1 MTEALAVSPQGETN
15 QSDEYAEF
23 DPPSPA
29 GPDLFSPIS
38 TGLHDGFLVDD
49 LGWALMQIREAR
61 GIESIISIV
70 NGGTPESF
78 FSWVQ
83 RKVGVN
89 LDDWEPLRTT
99 LYQAWVEVAAD
110 DSSTGLSACYRV
122 WRNNSDRYD
131 ELVRRPVEVFALRH
145 RAWPLLKQGRIRE
158 FIVATQLS
166 HMKARWAKANL
177 GRPLEPNDME
187 GDAGFVVTGR
197 PRGKQ
202 RTITLTWPVADV
214 AEAIKQ
220 AEAQKKRRVADLGI
234 FEASGLGMPFTK
246 RTLPYWQR
254 IAELDRRFDGNA
266 LLVDLIR
273 RAGL

>member
-1 MTEALAVSPQGETN
+1 MKEALAVSPQGETH
-15 QSDEYAEF
+15 QTDEYAEL

-38 TGLHDGFLVDD
+38 TGLHDGFCVDD
-49 LGWALMQIREAR
+49 LGWALLQIREAL
-61 GIESIISIV
+61 GIESIVSIV

-83 RKVGVN
+83 NKLGVN
-89 LDDWEPLRTT
+89 LDDWEPVRTT
-99 LYQAWVEVAAD
+99 LHQAWVEVAAD
-110 DSSTGLSACYRV
+110 ASSTGLSACYRV
-122 WRNNSDRYD
+122 WRNSSDRYD
-131 ELVRRPVEVFALRH
+131 EVLIRPVEVFALRH

-158 FIVATQLS
+158 FNVAMQLS

-197 PRGKQ
+197 PRGNQ
-202 RTITLTWPVADV
+202 RTITLTWPVTDV
-214 AEAIKQ
+214 AKAIQQ
-220 AEAQKKRRVADLGI
+220 AEALKKRRVADLGI

-246 RTLPYWQR
+246 RTLPYWLR
-254 IAELDRRFDGNA
+254 IAELDRRFGGNA